1 MCTIFHIPSIYH
13 KTTII
18 NFSPLQCSKQKHLQL
33 DTPPTK
39 LDDTAQVT
47 EEVILTSLK
56 RALIQHASLQAHDGH
71 WPSEISGIMFIMP
84 ALVCILF

>member
-1 MCTIFHIPSIYH
+1 VHHIFILLAD
-13 KTTII
+13 TII
-18 NFSPLQCSKQKHLQL
+18 FNFSPLQCSKQKHLQL

-47 EEVILTSLK
+47 EEIILASLK

-84 ALVCILF
+84 ALVSILF